1 MVTERDPEEGLG
13 PSDLMTRDENTPD
26 WSKDSPEDDA
36 SGAPTGKEETTE
48 TDEELSE
55 DQLTIQTDSS

>member
-1 MVTERDPEEGLG
+1 MSRENDP
-13 PSDLMTRDENTPD
+13 PD
-26 WSKDSPEDDA
+26 WSQDSAEDDA
-36 SGAPTGKEETTE
+36 SDAPTGKEETTE